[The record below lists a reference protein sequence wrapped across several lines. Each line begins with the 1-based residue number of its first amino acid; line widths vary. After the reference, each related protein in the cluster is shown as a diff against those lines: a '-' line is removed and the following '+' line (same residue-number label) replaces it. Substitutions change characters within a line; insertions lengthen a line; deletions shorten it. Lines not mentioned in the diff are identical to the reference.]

1 MGDRAIQGGKFWV
14 GVRGTLGVQDALAVE
29 GKEKEKEEGE
39 EEEEGDLF
47 FLLRTIRK
55 SQ

>member
-1 MGDRAIQGGKFWV
+1 MGDRAIQGRKFWV

-29 GKEKEKEEGE
+29 GKEKEKEE
-39 EEEEGDLF
+39 EEGDLF
-47 FLLRTIRK
+47 FLLRTVRK